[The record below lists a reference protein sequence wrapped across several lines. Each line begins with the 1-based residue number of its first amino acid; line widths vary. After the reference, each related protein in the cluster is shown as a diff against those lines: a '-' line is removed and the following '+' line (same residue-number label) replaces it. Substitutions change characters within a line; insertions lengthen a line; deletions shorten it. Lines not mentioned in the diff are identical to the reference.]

1 MSGYAYTA
9 FFKKVLRSAIVQR
22 CFTIDYNELLQAY
35 SLQLYIYQQRE
46 EVMKTTTSA
55 ISELLLLA
63 NAVLP
68 TEVALMKCHSPTA

>member
-46 EVMKTTTSA
+46 EVSHENND
-55 ISELLLLA
+55 IS
-63 NAVLP
+63 NI
-68 TEVALMKCHSPTA
+68 